1 MLSNT
6 TTPHDTVARGLRP
19 VVFLYAMLN
28 IVVATVLLS
37 TVSLSPVA
45 GPAEEMASLR

>member
-1 MLSNT
+1 MHPKT

-28 IVVATVLLS
+28 IVVATFLLS
-37 TVSLSPVA
+37 TVSLSPA
-45 GPAEEMASLR
+45 SGPAEEMASLR